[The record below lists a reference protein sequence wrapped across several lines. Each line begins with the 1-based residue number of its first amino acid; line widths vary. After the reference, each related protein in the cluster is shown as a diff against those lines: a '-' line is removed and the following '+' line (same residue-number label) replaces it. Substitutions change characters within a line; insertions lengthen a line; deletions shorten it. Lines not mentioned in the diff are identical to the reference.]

1 MTSAN
6 EDDIFDS
13 IVNRQPRGSPTDF
26 DKMIK
31 TTTYSSRASKKASFR
46 PIIEPKLTIHVY
58 INEEASSIQERRNKI
73 NEVESHVIMD
83 GSVFVSIIWCHT
95 YDLNL
100 YISFCLSNTQTYLL
114 TP

>member
-1 MTSAN
+1 MATVE

-46 PIIEPKLTIHVY
+46 PIQPKLTVHIY
-58 INEEASSIQERRNKI
+58 INEEASSVQERRNKE
-73 NEVESHVIMD
+73 NEVESHVVMD
-83 GSVFVSIIWCHT
+83 GSVFVSIGLVLYYVPKSRH
-95 YDLNL
+95 LN
-100 YISFCLSNTQTYLL
+100 FSNLFL
-114 TP
+114 